1 MNLKQ
6 QFNLLFLI
14 IDKQIKK
21 KLSFVLLI
29 MFISMMLEMAGIGL
43 ILPLL
48 QVLLDYDG
56 SINFFSKYNITAGL
70 VEFERQKLLIF
81 FIIIIFIFFLIKG
94 LFMLFALWYQMRFAY
109 GVQKFISKRIFNK
122 YLNQGL
128 LFHVNNNPSKLS
140 QIITLEANYL
150 VGDFLIPFM
159 VILTEALILIGVSA
173 LLIIYDPAVFFS
185 GDSFLFFN
193 NVSIYKNNK
202 KKKYRARRKAT
213 FF

>member
-1 MNLKQ
+1 
-6 QFNLLFLI
+6 
-14 IDKQIKK
+14 
-21 KLSFVLLI
+21 
-29 MFISMMLEMAGIGL
+29 MLEIGIGL

-56 SINFFSKYNITAGL
+56 LINFFSKYKYHCRF

-81 FIIIIFIFFLIKG
+81 FIIIIFIFLIKG

-173 LLIIYDPAVFFS
+173 LLIIYDPAVFFLVI
-185 GDSFLFFN
+185 LFY
-193 NVSIYKNNK
+193 SLTMYLYIKITK
-202 KKKYRARRKAT
+202 KKNIELVEKRHFLKKKSP
-213 FF
+213 

>member
-1 MNLKQ
+1 MSIGLKIIIKKKMNLKQ

-21 KLSFVLLI
+21 VKFC
-29 MFISMMLEMAGIGL
+29 FINNVYSMMLEMAGIGL
-43 ILPLL
+43 ILPFTI
-48 QVLLDYDG
+48 LLDYDG
-56 SINFFSKYNITAGL
+56 SINFFQSIISL
-70 VEFERQKLLIF
+70 QVSEFERQKLLIF
-81 FIIIIFIFFLIKG
+81 FIIIIFIFLIKG

-150 VGDFLIPFM
+150 VGDF
-159 VILTEALILIGVSA
+159 
-173 LLIIYDPAVFFS
+173 
-185 GDSFLFFN
+185 
-193 NVSIYKNNK
+193 
-202 KKKYRARRKAT
+202 
-213 FF
+213 

>member
-173 LLIIYDPAVFFS
+173 LLIIYDPAVFFLVI
-185 GDSFLFFN
+185 LFY
-193 NVSIYKNNK
+193 SLTMYLYIKITK